1 MNPGLDLETANNE
14 EFRYPDPDT
23 TKVESPHLQRVHVL
37 IPMLNSS
44 VLNVIPG
51 HELVGEGLSAEDVD
65 GPGVVV
71 GDEAAA
77 AGALLRLVL
86 LSQTLP
92 RAQAA
97 ATARGGRGGQER
109 LVVLR
114 PQGLKCQ

>member
-1 MNPGLDLETANNE
+1 MINL
-14 EFRYPDPDT
+14 
-23 TKVESPHLQRVHVL
+23 
-37 IPMLNSS
+37 

-51 HELVGEGLSAEDVD
+51 HELVGERLSAEDVD

-86 LSQTLP
+86 LPQTLT
-92 RAQAA
+92 RAQAAA

-114 PQGLKCQ
+114 PQGLKRYQIYK